1 VYAGGIAG
9 CRKKTTRLSSSE
21 KTEIAVFLS
30 ARNRA
35 GLDVP
40 WRYTRH
46 NLAQRWGIRPWEVD
60 EAPWDEVVLA
70 IEIFNLDAKYEN
82 GAGK

>member
-1 VYAGGIAG
+1 
-9 CRKKTTRLSSSE
+9 
-21 KTEIAVFLS
+21 
-30 ARNRA
+30 
-35 GLDVP
+35 LDVP